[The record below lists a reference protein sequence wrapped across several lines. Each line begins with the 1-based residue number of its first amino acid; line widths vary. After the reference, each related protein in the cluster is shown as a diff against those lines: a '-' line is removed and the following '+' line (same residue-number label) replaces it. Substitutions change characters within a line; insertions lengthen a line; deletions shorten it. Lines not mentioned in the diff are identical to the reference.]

1 MTPLYHLSQ
10 CESTNSEILN
20 FLPSDTPSLVALF
33 TENQTKGRGQ
43 YGNRWQSGQH
53 LNLAYSLAVPCQS
66 FSSSA
71 LVFNFHTAVLSRF
84 FIDKMTDAQV
94 FLKWPNDL
102 IIANKKI
109 AGLLV
114 EKVKHQGLD
123 YYIFGMGLNLL
134 QVDFGDMISAG
145 SILSQTGKSFDLI
158 SFAEDLHSFLVT
170 NILHCDAEKVHSDY
184 NFHLFRKNSISVFE
198 INSIRQN
205 GIIKSVGHEGYLWVE
220 LEHDGLKKFAHKE
233 LKLLY

>member
-1 MTPLYHLSQ
+1 MTPLFHLSQ

-20 FLPSDTPSLVALF
+20 FLPSDTPSMIALF
-33 TENQTKGRGQ
+33 TENQTQGRGQ
-43 YGNRWQSGQH
+43 YGNRWQSGQQ
-53 LNLAYSLAVPCQS
+53 LNLAYSLAVPCQD
-66 FSSSA
+66 FECSA

-114 EKVKHQGLD
+114 EKIKHQGSD
-123 YYIFGMGLNLL
+123 YYIFGIGLNLL
-134 QVDFGDMISAG
+134 QVDFEDLTSAG
-145 SILSQTGKSFDLI
+145 SILSQTGKCFDLAL
-158 SFAEDLHSFLVT
+158 FAQDFHSFLVE
-170 NILHCDAEKVHSDY
+170 NILNCHPENVLLDY

-205 GIIKSVGHEGYLWVE
+205 GIIKSVDQEGFLWVE

-233 LKLLY
+233 IKLLY